1 MEGRTNTERLA
12 EGLIVPIYRKGDKKE
27 CSNYRGITLLSK
39 AMKMFQQIMKKR
51 IIAIVENGLEGSQSG
66 FRPGRST
73 QDHIFRIKHIT
84 QKSIQQKKKVFLAF
98 VDMEKAFDRV
108 PRNILWEILK
118 ERGVR
123 GKTLRI
129 IQNIY
134 KDNVNA
140 IIYDNMISETFSTQ
154 EGLRQGGSLSPVLF
168 VIFMDE
174 VIKKCT
180 SRSKKLH
187 VGHKN
192 LQRVEISEG
201 VFADDVVIMAK
212 NEKDLQQNI
221 NTWNTVLEEYGM
233 KINKDKTKVMMI
245 GEEQEELNIDIE
257 KTKIE
262 QVKTFQYLGVTIDEK
277 GKQDVEINS
286 RIEKTLKMYYSMNK
300 KFIDKKEISRETK
313 MKVFKTIYRP
323 ILTFGYES
331 WILTERQKSQIQ
343 AMEMK
348 YLQRVRGVT
357 KIDKK
362 RNIDIRED
370 LKIQSTLE
378 FIEAR
383 QISWWGHLQR
393 MEETRPV
400 RRVWEAK
407 TQKNK
412 KRGRPRQTWDK
423 VIAGILERRRR
434 TWTDA
439 KVYSEE

>member
-1 MEGRTNTERLA
+1 
-12 EGLIVPIYRKGDKKE
+12 
-27 CSNYRGITLLSK
+27 
-39 AMKMFQQIMKKR
+39 
-51 IIAIVENGLEGSQSG
+51 
-66 FRPGRST
+66 
-73 QDHIFRIKHIT
+73 
-84 QKSIQQKKKVFLAF
+84 
-98 VDMEKAFDRV
+98 
-108 PRNILWEILK
+108 
-118 ERGVR
+118 
-123 GKTLRI
+123 
-129 IQNIY
+129 
-134 KDNVNA
+134 
-140 IIYDNMISETFSTQ
+140 
-154 EGLRQGGSLSPVLF
+154 
-168 VIFMDE
+168 
-174 VIKKCT
+174 
-180 SRSKKLH
+180 
-187 VGHKN
+187 
-192 LQRVEISEG
+192 
-201 VFADDVVIMAK
+201 
-212 NEKDLQQNI
+212 
-221 NTWNTVLEEYGM
+221 
-233 KINKDKTKVMMI
+233 
-245 GEEQEELNIDIE
+245 
-257 KTKIE
+257 
-262 QVKTFQYLGVTIDEK
+262 
-277 GKQDVEINS
+277 
-286 RIEKTLKMYYSMNK
+286 
-300 KFIDKKEISRETK
+300 

-423 VIAGILERRRR
+423 VIAGILERRGR

-439 KVYSEE
+439 KLLARNRKQWKEFIQG